1 MWNTLQPCFEKCH
14 IINITIIIFMWL
26 REDAAAHLRVDVE
39 VPVGLKAFLLIF
51 CIVEQEAVFD
61 DKKPL

>member
-1 MWNTLQPCFEKCH
+1 M
-14 IINITIIIFMWL
+14 NITIIIFMWL